1 MVYGFGSG
9 MMSTYVSMADMYMG
23 AGSGAVPGFCV
34 GGPTAATRAVTDI
47 CGSDTFAV
55 VARTVQIFRVG
66 SLPVVSLLKCCLL
79 N

>member
-1 MVYGFGSG
+1 
-9 MMSTYVSMADMYMG
+9 MMSTYVSMSDTHMG

-34 GGPTAATRAVTDI
+34 GGPTAAARAVADV

-55 VARTVQIFRVG
+55 VARTVRIFRVG
-66 SLPVVSLLKCCLL
+66 SLTVVSLLKCCLL